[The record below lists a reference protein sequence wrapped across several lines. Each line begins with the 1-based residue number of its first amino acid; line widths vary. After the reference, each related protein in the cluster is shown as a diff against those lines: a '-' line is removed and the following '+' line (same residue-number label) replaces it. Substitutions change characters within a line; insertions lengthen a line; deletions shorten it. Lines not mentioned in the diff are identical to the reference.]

1 MAHSVTVIMFE
12 FLLVPLLFLPLAA
25 PAFLLVAAGV
35 VVHTVVVTARG
46 RRPRPAALWARL
58 AVVVLC
64 VGLAVYGMGLL
75 FGGVMWMSQ
84 PEDLCLVSGLS
95 YSGSPEPASMWPL
108 HNPACEEGGVPVDLV
123 PGYVNPVVYAAIGL
137 FVASVAGMVVSRRRQ
152 RRNV

>member
-1 MAHSVTVIMFE
+1 MAIMFE
-12 FLLVPLLFLPLAA
+12 LLAVSLLFLPLAA

-46 RRPRPAALWARL
+46 RRPRPTALWARL
-58 AVVVLC
+58 AVVALC

-95 YSGSPEPASMWPL
+95 YSGSHGTTSMWPL
-108 HNPACEEGGVPVDLV
+108 HNPVCEDGGVPVDLV

-137 FVASVAGMVVSRRRQ
+137 FVVSVAGVVVSRRRQ
-152 RRNV
+152 RQTV